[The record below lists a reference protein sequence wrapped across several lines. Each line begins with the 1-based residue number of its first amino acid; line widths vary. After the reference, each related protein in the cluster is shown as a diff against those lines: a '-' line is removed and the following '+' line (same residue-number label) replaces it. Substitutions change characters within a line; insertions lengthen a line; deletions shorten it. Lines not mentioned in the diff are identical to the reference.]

1 MLKIFAKLDL
11 WHLFF
16 YFHHQKGSRNKIY
29 FLKIR
34 LNAMESAI
42 CILLKILEAHPGVW
56 EMGEQAEFYV
66 WGTGVGI
73 SNFIQGN
80 KDTAPLTNPGRV
92 CWEMN
97 GNKPWQIDKI
107 RSSVVECLTP
117 DSTLILPRA
126 ETSWASDVINKV
138 KTPS

>member
-1 MLKIFAKLDL
+1 
-11 WHLFF
+11 
-16 YFHHQKGSRNKIY
+16 
-29 FLKIR
+29 
-34 LNAMESAI
+34 MESAI

-66 WGTGVGI
+66 WRTGVGI

-80 KDTAPLTNPGRV
+80 KDTAPQPTPGRV
-92 CWEMN
+92 CGEMN
-97 GNKPWQIDKI
+97 GNKPWQTDKF

-126 ETSWASDVINKV
+126 ETSLASDVINMV
-138 KTPS
+138 KTPG